1 MQVDFVDFSQY
12 LSALMAQGFTKQ
24 LMNDT
29 VGCVDCR
36 VVRVNAKASCLESSV
51 VWFEVFYKR
60 QRKEYSLLF
69 TVDAVASSLQEIW
82 DRLSKQVYTAK
93 FP

>member
-12 LSALMAQGFTKQ
+12 LSALMAQGFSKQ
-24 LMNDT
+24 LMNNT

-36 VVRVNAKASCLESSV
+36 VVRVDKQV
-51 VWFEVFYKR
+51 VWFEAYYKK
-60 QRKEYSLLF
+60 QRRDYCLLF
-69 TVDAVASSLQEIW
+69 TVSTVASSSQELW
-82 DRLSKQVYTAK
+82 DRLERLVRRAD

>member
-1 MQVDFVDFSQY
+1 MQVDFSQY

-36 VVRVNAKASCLESSV
+36 VVRVEDSV
-51 VWFEVFYKR
+51 VWFEAFYKR

-69 TVDAVASSLQEIW
+69 TVSTVASSSQELW
-82 DRLSKQVYTAK
+82 DRLSKQVWIAK

>member
-1 MQVDFVDFSQY
+1 VQVDFSQY

-36 VVRVNAKASCLESSV
+36 VVRVVEDSV
-51 VWFEVFYKR
+51 VWFEAFYKR

-69 TVDAVASSLQEIW
+69 TVSTVASSSQELW
-82 DRLSKQVYTAK
+82 DRLSKQVWIAK